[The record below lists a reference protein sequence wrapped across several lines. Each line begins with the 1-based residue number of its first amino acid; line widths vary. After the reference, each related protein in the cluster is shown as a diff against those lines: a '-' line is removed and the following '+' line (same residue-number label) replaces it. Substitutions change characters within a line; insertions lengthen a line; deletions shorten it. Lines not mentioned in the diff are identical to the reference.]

1 MLEEGI
7 SSKWVKRTNVIKTGV
22 FVGGPS
28 GFAEKSPARMDI
40 LMPAS
45 GYQGSDHPS
54 VDLRPVGLGIF
65 KGDGGNWVKPFQLRG
80 HFSADSSWESWTDHI
95 LQVGSAILKEAE
107 IFYTVR
113 TFR

>member
-1 MLEEGI
+1 M
-7 SSKWVKRTNVIKTGV
+7 IKTGV

-28 GFAEKSPARMDI
+28 GYAEKLPARMDI

-65 KGDGGNWVKPFQLRG
+65 KGDGSNWAKPFLLHGR
-80 HFSADSSWESWTDHI
+80 FSNWESWTDQI
-95 LQVGSAILKEAE
+95 LQVGGAILKEAE
-107 IFYTVR
+107 IFYAVR
-113 TFR
+113 AFR